1 MLRARG
7 RIGLQ
12 RGESS
17 GDALLAAPRASARP
31 SRGRIVAA
39 RALLV
44 LGVLLT
50 VVTILS
56 TYVKREALD
65 EGQFKQTSQELIA
78 SPEIQQ
84 QVAAA
89 LVDGLYA
96 NVDVSGELTGKL
108 PENLQGIAAPL
119 AGASR
124 ELVDRGAV
132 QLLQRPR
139 AQATFVTLAT
149 AAQQQLIKVLHGDTR
164 LVQSTNGDV
173 VLDLQ
178 PLVLRLGEHFGF
190 VQNLSEKL
198 PPDAAQVTI
207 INSKK
212 LDTAQTI
219 THWLEQ
225 IANWIWVLA
234 LACWA
239 GAIWLARGR
248 RRQEVR
254 SLGIGLI
261 VVGLLV
267 LACRWLAGKYIVDQ
281 VVQADSVRPAV
292 QDAWQIITDSL
303 AAAGWVA
310 FAVGVL
316 TAVGAWFVG
325 PRQRARAAREAVTPV
340 MRRWEIAW
348 GAWVVL
354 MAIIIWI
361 LPIEIF
367 RTTAILI
374 VLSAI
379 GFAVF
384 RHQVQAEAAAVTAA
398 VEQPAPKES
407 APPPTV

>member
-1 MLRARG
+1 MT
-7 RIGLQ
+7 
-12 RGESS
+12 
-17 GDALLAAPRASARP
+17 AAPTASARP
-31 SRGRIVAA
+31 SRGRIIAA

-65 EGQFKQTSQELIA
+65 QDQFKQTSQQLIA
-78 SPEIQQ
+78 NPAIQQ

-89 LVDGLYA
+89 LVDGLYS
-96 NVDVSGELTGKL
+96 NVDVSKELTGKL
-108 PENLQGIAAPL
+108 PENLQGLAAPI
-119 AGASR
+119 AGLSR

-132 QLLQRPR
+132 ELLQRPR
-139 AQATFVTLAT
+139 TQAAFVTLAS
-149 AAQQQLIKVLHGDTR
+149 AAQQQLVKVLHGDTKV
-164 LVQSTNGDV
+164 VQTTDGNV
-173 VLDLQ
+173 VLDLT
-178 PLVLRLGEHFGF
+178 PLVIRLGDRFGF
-190 VQNLSEKL
+190 IQNLSGKL
-198 PPDAAQVTI
+198 PPNAAQVTI
-207 INSKK
+207 INSED
-212 LDTAQTI
+212 LDTAQKI

-225 IANWIWVLA
+225 IANWVWVLA

-239 GAIWLARGR
+239 GAILLARGR

-254 SLGIGLI
+254 SLGIGLA

-292 QDAWQIITDSL
+292 KDAWQIITDSL

-310 FAVGVL
+310 LAVGIL
-316 TAVGAWFVG
+316 IAAGAWLVG
-325 PRQRARAAREAVTPV
+325 PNRHAVDARTKLMPV
-340 MRRWEIAW
+340 MRRWEFAW

-361 LPIEIF
+361 LPIQIF
-367 RTTAILI
+367 RTTAILV
-374 VLSAI
+374 VLGAI

-384 RHQVQAEAAAVTAA
+384 RHQVQMEEAATAGAVEEAA
-398 VEQPAPKES
+398 PEQPAV
-407 APPPTV
+407 PPPA